1 VAELD
6 AFAAAA
12 GLALQQRHAGWNG
25 EDFTADSPHHVS
37 VWRSTR
43 NQ

>member
-1 VAELD
+1 LVLE
-6 AFAAAA
+6 
-12 GLALQQRHAGWNG
+12 QRHAGGSG
-25 EDFTADSPHHVS
+25 EGFTVDSPHHVS